1 MIQDIFQRMV
11 VTALFVLSAAEC
23 VFAIATGRRA
33 RAHVVGRLLQLIMAV
48 AMLAMAWAWGKTLPT
63 IGLLVFFL
71 LAALWFVA
79 VCFTDDGHRVVNG
92 YHALKMLA
100 MSWMY
105 AVMSGNLLPSQV
117 GAARD
122 ERNVMSQHTG
132 MPGMDMSGVDD
143 SSSGGGHPA
152 WIDAI
157 NWIWA
162 IGFAIAAPWW
172 VYWYFAHRK
181 PEPTKPWHRFLGVAS
196 QAMMAAGMA
205 ITFAVMP

>member
-23 VFAIATGRRA
+23 VFAIATGRRTWT
-33 RAHVVGRLLQLIMAV
+33 HVVGRLLQLVMSV
-48 AMLAMAWAWGKTLPT
+48 AMLVMAWPWGTTLPT

-71 LAALWFVA
+71 LAAVWFVA
-79 VCFTDDGHRVVNG
+79 VGFTEDDHRVVNR
-92 YHALKMLA
+92 YHALKMSA

-105 AVMSGNLLPSQV
+105 AAMSGNLLPGQG

-122 ERNVMSQHTG
+122 ERNVMSRQTS
-132 MPGMDMSGVDD
+132 MPGMDMSSVDD

-157 NWIWA
+157 NWMWA
-162 IGFAIAAPWW
+162 IGFAIASLWW
-172 VYWYFAHRK
+172 LYWYFAHRK
-181 PEPTKPWHRFLGVAS
+181 AEPTRRWHRFLGVAG